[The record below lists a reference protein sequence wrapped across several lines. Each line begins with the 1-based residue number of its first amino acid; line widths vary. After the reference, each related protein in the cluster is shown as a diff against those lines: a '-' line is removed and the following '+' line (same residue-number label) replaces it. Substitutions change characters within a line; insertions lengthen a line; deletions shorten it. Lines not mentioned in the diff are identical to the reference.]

1 MALKT
6 ITPDHPAPRKITI
19 HVPYSVTTDGFTT
32 KPTGGPV
39 HGQWLELDR
48 LLIQLWDSRSI
59 RPKVVWTMQTGVNGK
74 DSAGRLLPGIMGKGM
89 VDLVE

>member
-6 ITPDHPAPRKITI
+6 ITPNNLDLRQITI
-19 HVPYSVTTDGFTT
+19 IVPYSVTTDGFAT

-48 LLIQLWDSRSI
+48 ILVQLWDSRSI
-59 RPKVVWTMQTGVNGK
+59 RPKVVWTMQTGVDAKGYVE
-74 DSAGRLLPGIMGKGM
+74 RLLPGIMKRGM
-89 VDLVE
+89 VDLVK